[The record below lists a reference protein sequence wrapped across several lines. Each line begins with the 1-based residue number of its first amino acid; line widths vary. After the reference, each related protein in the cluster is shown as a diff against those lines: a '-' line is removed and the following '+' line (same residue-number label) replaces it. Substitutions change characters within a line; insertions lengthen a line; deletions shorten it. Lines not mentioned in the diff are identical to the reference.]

1 MPLSSVSTD
10 AIVQFLSIYE
20 DKPWRKRSFYL
31 ALRTFWKWVSI
42 TYDTSNPFLDRFGNL
57 AIDIP
62 RTPSRLLYTLEP
74 RQMSTLIEAASNAR
88 NKAIVSLWADSG
100 GRRNEITN
108 IQVKDVDLE
117 RCRIRV
123 WGKGN
128 KEGWLIFGSNTHALL
143 VAKTLGQRTMQI
155 KVPIERVADVAAF
168 MEMVQVTWDFL
179 QDSGRHG
186 ARR

>member
-1 MPLSSVSTD
+1 
-10 AIVQFLSIYE
+10 
-20 DKPWRKRSFYL
+20 
-31 ALRTFWKWVSI
+31 
-42 TYDTSNPFLDRFGNL
+42 
-57 AIDIP
+57 
-62 RTPSRLLYTLEP
+62 
-74 RQMSTLIEAASNAR
+74 MSTLIEAASNAR
-88 NKAIVSLWADSG
+88 NKAIVSLLADSG
-100 GRRNEITN
+100 GRRNEIIN

-186 ARR
+186 ARC